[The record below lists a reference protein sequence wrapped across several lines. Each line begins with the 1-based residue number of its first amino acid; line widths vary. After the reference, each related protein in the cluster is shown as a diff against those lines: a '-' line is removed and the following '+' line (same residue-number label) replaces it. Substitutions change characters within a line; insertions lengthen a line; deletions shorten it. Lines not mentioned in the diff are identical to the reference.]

1 MEYIYIYRE
10 RERERERERGKVNEC
25 CKSMNIGLT
34 IIFRNILWEKKIL
47 GPVQSVLRVFVN
59 RQFLKSFNNIFMK
72 NIKKL

>member
-1 MEYIYIYRE
+1 MYISLVKCYSINYFKKNKVRRKWNIYIYRE

-47 GPVQSVLRVFVN
+47 GPV
-59 RQFLKSFNNIFMK
+59 
-72 NIKKL
+72 

>member
-1 MEYIYIYRE
+1 MEYIYIYIQ

-47 GPVQSVLRVFVN
+47 DPVQSVLRVFIN
-59 RQFLKSFNNIFMK
+59 RPF
-72 NIKKL
+72 